1 LITWQASAHVT
12 VIVIISLE
20 VPDKVWIRPRIVFIM
35 AAVL

>member
-1 LITWQASAHVT
+1 MHLPNVT

-35 AAVL
+35 SAVL